1 MNMTLSTEG
10 ELLLSVLKNEEERLR
25 VLARKGD
32 IAWGKVISKAIQHG
46 VSPLLYVNL
55 RKASL
60 DSIVPEQMMDWLRRA
75 YLDSVA
81 RSLLNQQEIECLL
94 KTFSRKSIPV
104 IVLKGGVLAQ
114 TLYANP
120 ALRPMGDV
128 DLLIRQADI
137 VRVKPLLL
145 TVGYQISPDP
155 FCRSASF
162 RWRFL
167 KGMPFRKVGEDGA
180 SLELDLHW
188 HLVFFDWY
196 GDVVKMDLDGFWQR
210 AVPVNIAGKRVLQL
224 CPEDTILH
232 LCAHMAINH
241 KYQGLLRYV
250 DLARALRVYKLN
262 WEHVVERAIQFRIKI
277 ATYFALR
284 FCDELLGTSVP
295 VEVMRDLCPPC
306 YRMAVIERI
315 VSLERVVD
323 PVKPFFVGK
332 EERFWHMVL
341 LDRPSDLISMIKFTF
356 FPDVDWLKTRYSVR
370 TALEIWFRYP
380 FHILRMIGYSLIA
393 LGRLLFGSRLVS
405 NAVSLFT
412 GSQRS

>member
-1 MNMTLSTEG
+1 MKMTLSTEG
-10 ELLLSVLKNEEERLR
+10 QFLLSALKDGGEGLH

-32 IAWGKVISKAIQHG
+32 IAWSKVTSRAIQHG

-55 RKASL
+55 REASL
-60 DSIVPEQMMDWLRRA
+60 DSIVPEQMMDRLRRA
-75 YLDSVA
+75 YLNSIA
-81 RSLLNQQEIECLL
+81 RSLLIQHEIECLL
-94 KTFSRKSIPV
+94 KTFNRESIPV
-104 IVLKGGVLAQ
+104 IALKGSVLAQ
-114 TLYANP
+114 TLYTNP
-120 ALRPMGDV
+120 ALRPMGDL

-137 VRVKPLLL
+137 ARVKPLLL
-145 TVGYQISPDP
+145 AVGYQISPDP
-155 FCRSASF
+155 FGRSASF
-162 RWRFL
+162 RWHFL

-284 FCDELLGTSVP
+284 FCDELLGISVP
-295 VEVMRDLCPPC
+295 VEVMKDLCPPR
-306 YRMAVIERI
+306 YRMAVVERI
-315 VSLERVVD
+315 VSLEGVVD
-323 PVKPFFVGK
+323 AVRPFFVGK
-332 EERFWHMVL
+332 EERYGPTRSAFRSHLYDQIHFSPQCGLAEGTL
-341 LDRPSDLISMIKFTF
+341 LGQDSSG
-356 FPDVDWLKTRYSVR
+356 DVAPLSASYLANDW
-370 TALEIWFRYP
+370 I
-380 FHILRMIGYSLIA
+380 
-393 LGRLLFGSRLVS
+393 
-405 NAVSLFT
+405 
-412 GSQRS
+412 

>member
-1 MNMTLSTEG
+1 MTLSTEG
-10 ELLLSVLKNEEERLR
+10 QFLLNALKDGEEVLCVPTR
-25 VLARKGD
+25 GSG
-32 IAWGKVISKAIQHG
+32 IAWDRVISKAIRHNVG
-46 VSPLLYVNL
+46 PLLYANL
-55 RKASL
+55 REASL
-60 DSIVPEQMMDWLRRA
+60 DSMVPKQIVDRLQKA
-75 YLDSVA
+75 YLGSVA
-81 RSLLNQQEIECLL
+81 RSLLDQREIEYLL
-94 KTFSRKSIPV
+94 KTFNREGIPV
-104 IVLKGGVLAQ
+104 IALKGGVLAQ
-114 TLYANP
+114 TLYADP
-120 ALRPMGDV
+120 ALRPMGDL

-137 VRVKPLLL
+137 VRVKPFLLAA
-145 TVGYQISPDP
+145 GYQISPDP
-155 FCRSASF
+155 FGRSASF

-167 KGMPFRKVGEDGA
+167 KGMPFRKEDRV

-196 GDVVKMDLDGFWQR
+196 RDVVRVDVDGFWQR
-210 AVPVNIAGKRVLQL
+210 AVPIDIAGQCTLQL

-262 WEHVVERAIQFRIKI
+262 WEHVVERAVQFRIKF

-284 FCDELLGTSVP
+284 FCGELLGISVP
-295 VEVMRDLCPPC
+295 VEAMRDLCPPR
-306 YRMAVIERI
+306 YRMAVMERI

-323 PVKPFFVGK
+323 SVKPFFVGK
-332 EERFWHMVL
+332 EERFWHMIL

-356 FPDVDWLKTRYSVR
+356 LPDVDWLRARYSVK
-370 TALEIWFRYP
+370 TAPEMWFRYP
-380 FHILRMIGYSLIA
+380 LHILRMIGYSLIA

-405 NAVSLFT
+405 NAVGLFI